1 MEELVLEGNEDIA
14 FLRQKELRKGWIKLK
29 FDMNGKEM
37 APIQVRQ

>member
-1 MEELVLEGNEDIA
+1 MDELVLEGNEDIA

-37 APIQVRQ
+37 GPIQVRQ